1 MHSHLLLPEALI
13 WGISYTSI
21 KVTGDSIM
29 IHTLIKWLLDTIGA
43 MGYPGILLLMAMES
57 SIIPVPSE
65 LVMPPAGYLAFQG
78 KMNMGLVIL
87 CGTVGSLVG
96 AYANYFVSH
105 YLGRPLIIKYGKY
118 VLIPP
123 DKFEKVEQFFLK
135 HGEISTFIGRLL
147 PVIRH
152 LISIPAGLAGMN
164 HLKFSLYTL
173 LGAGIWCTVL
183 TLIGY
188 FIGENE
194 KLIMQYSHKALL
206 WVLLFCTTLI
216 VVYVWRQ
223 RRNGS
228 KAQL

>member
-1 MHSHLLLPEALI
+1 MH
-13 WGISYTSI
+13 T
-21 KVTGDSIM
+21 VVQ
-29 IHTLIKWLLDTIGA
+29 WLLDTIGA

-78 KMNMGLVIL
+78 KMNMFLVIVS
-87 CGTVGSLVG
+87 GTIGSLVG
-96 AYANYFVSH
+96 AYANYFASH
-105 YLGRPLIIKYGKY
+105 YLGRPLILKYGKY

-123 DKFEKVEQFFLK
+123 DKFERVESFFLR

-152 LISIPAGLAGMN
+152 LISIPAGVAGMN

-183 TLIGY
+183 TVIGY
-188 FIGENE
+188 AIGENQQ
-194 KLIMQYSHKALL
+194 LIMQYSHKALL
-206 WVLLFCTTLI
+206 WVVLFSIILVALYI
-216 VVYVWRQ
+216 WKQ
-223 RRNGS
+223 KAGHS
-228 KAQL
+228 KA